1 MDSNFFNNFIENF
14 FQSIEN
20 EFDQA
25 MKKQK
30 AKKLS
35 VKNLQIDVI
44 DYVKGSENPIIETIK
59 EGENGA
65 EIYLLNQSTPYSIEE
80 VFHPFSLAALA
91 DQVSKEN
98 DKYVKILEN
107 FYISCEEMARN
118 FLLDKNVRTFD
129 IEDKGF
135 EVLAISGATG
145 TFLLADG
152 IVKDIFME
160 NERVFFDIKNDDG
173 EMVRA
178 HIVECNA
185 SDLALLL
192 NNLFTPAPVGGE

>member
-1 MDSNFFNNFIENF
+1 MENNFFNNFIENF
-14 FQSIEN
+14 FEAIEN
-20 EFDQA
+20 EFEQA

-35 VKNLQIDVI
+35 VGNYKIDVI
-44 DYVKGSENPIIETIK
+44 DYVSGSENPIIDSIK
-59 EGENGA
+59 EGKDGA
-65 EIYLLNQSTPYSIEE
+65 EIYLLNQSTSYCVEE
-80 VFHPFSLAALA
+80 IFHPFSLAALA
-91 DQVSKEN
+91 DKVCGEEG
-98 DKYVKILEN
+98 KYIKILEN
-107 FYISCEEMARN
+107 FYLSCEEMARN
-118 FLLDKNVRTFD
+118 FLLEKNVRTFN
-129 IEDKGF
+129 IEDRAF
-135 EVLAISGATG
+135 EVLAVSGATG

-160 NERVFFDIKNDDG
+160 NERVFLDIKNDDG

-192 NNLFTPAPVGGE
+192 NNLITPSPVIGG